1 MKIYLVA
8 IGDRMP
14 AWVQQG
20 FDEYAKRIS
29 GDCRIVLKEI
39 SLGKRKKNIDLA
51 RLIRIEGEKMLD
63 VMPSGT
69 HAVALDVTGK
79 QWNTHE
85 LSVVLSRW
93 MSGGKDIALMIG
105 GPEGLSEGCNT
116 RAQESW
122 SLSRLTLPHPLV
134 RVVVA
139 EQLYR
144 AWSILRNHPYHR

>member
-14 AWVQQG
+14 MWVQQG
-20 FDEYAKRIS
+20 FDEYAKRIT
-29 GDCRIVLKEI
+29 GDCQFVLKEI
-39 SLGKRKKNIDLA
+39 TSGKRTKNIDLQ
-51 RLIRIEGEKMLD
+51 RLTRTEGEKVLGAIPKG
-63 VMPSGT
+63 VHT
-69 HAVALDVTGK
+69 VALDATGK
-79 QWNTHE
+79 QWTTRE
-85 LSVVLSRW
+85 LSVALSRW
-93 MSGGKDIALMIG
+93 MSSGKDIALMIG
-105 GPEGLSEGCNT
+105 GPEGLSEGCLT
-116 RAQESW
+116 RAQEIW

>member
-29 GDCRIVLKEI
+29 GNCRIVLKEI

-63 VMPSGT
+63 VMPSGA

-79 QWNTHE
+79 QWNTQE

-105 GPEGLSEGCNT
+105 GPEGLSENCKT
-116 RAQESW
+116 RAQETW

-134 RVVVA
+134 RVVVV

>member
-8 IGDRMP
+8 SGDRMP
-14 AWVQQG
+14 TWVQQG
-20 FDEYAKRIS
+20 FDEYAKRIT
-29 GDCRIVLKEI
+29 GDCQIVLKEI
-39 SLGKRKKNIDLA
+39 ALGKRKKNIDLP
-51 RLIRIEGEKMLD
+51 RLVRIEGEKMLD
-63 VMPSGT
+63 GMPRGT

-79 QWNTHE
+79 QWSTAE
-85 LSVVLSRW
+85 LSVALSRW
-93 MSGGKDIALMIG
+93 MSSSKDIALMIG
-105 GPEGLSEGCNT
+105 GPEGLSEDCKT
-116 RAQESW
+116 RAQETW

>member
-20 FDEYAKRIS
+20 FDEYAKRIT
-29 GDCRIVLKEI
+29 GDCQIVLKEI
-39 SLGKRKKNIDLA
+39 TLGKRKKNIDLP

-63 VMPSGT
+63 VMPGGA

-79 QWNTHE
+79 QWSTEE
-85 LSVVLSRW
+85 LSVTLSRW

-105 GPEGLSEGCNT
+105 GPEGLSESCKT
-116 RAQESW
+116 WAQETW
-122 SLSRLTLPHPLV
+122 GLSRLTLPHPLV